1 MNRLLLLFFVFG
13 LATLSY
19 AQEDEIESISFG
31 ADFFRKETFPKPIV
45 REVVGGTVIQVQYE
59 GEEWEQNLERKSAFE
74 YACRLLEEQMPTV
87 LPLKIMAKFGKLRG
101 NNVIAKTALRTDTCN
116 MSPGGA
122 ALLERVVKPT
132 IKYRFRDNGLDGIK
146 ISLDDFD
153 EPDGI
158 ITFSDNDIFSYSL
171 DSVEE
176 DKYDFVTI
184 VLREICKTFGF
195 YFGPHGDNTNKIL
208 DFKKQTLLLY
218 DEKVLSPDF
227 DIFSQEYNPISA
239 YNRATSGNAFIEYS
253 YGDSYGLYSPSIF
266 ENGRSL
272 SFFKADE
279 ANTETRLMQPDLPRG
294 TSIRNIGKWFRPF
307 LKAMGWYTDI
317 AVGSG
322 GGGQGNATS
331 TSTDKVEAYG
341 KELSFNK
348 NSKNRSVNSTVS
360 YNYLNEMKRSSS
372 DEVYDYVRQF
382 MTYPELNMSFPYTLL
397 GWSISILRKDGTWD
411 IVKTANVMLP
421 EIKFSTS
428 EIDPVKALDYIRS
441 SDGYLRC
448 KLAHLDEDYYY
459 DQSLPTPP
467 GIYTFAR
474 YFLLDYLPQKPQLA
488 FSKVM
493 PQTRASDDEYYA
505 DVKIAFQN
513 VEGTESILVEQL
525 EEGSPVPFTFYVE
538 DIRAGYFIAS
548 VDKEYSTTFRLR
560 AMNKNGETISEQL
573 LVSPLVPA
581 TYTLSSRV
589 DKNVIS
595 LELRNSRKRN
605 INKLITDYKV
615 LDLNS
620 SMIVQEGK
628 VLDNNIDI
636 NSLGKGVYGL
646 QVADEDGKL
655 YNTKFIK

>member
-146 ISLDDFD
+146 ISLDYFD

-239 YNRATSGNAFIEYS
+239 YNRATSGNAIIEYS

-317 AVGSG
+317 AVGGG

-331 TSTDKVEAYG
+331 TSTDKVKAYG

-348 NSKNRSVNSTVS
+348 SSKNRSVNSTVS
-360 YNYLNEMKRSSS
+360 YDYLNEMKRSSS

-505 DVKIAFQN
+505 DVKIAFKN

-646 QVADEDGKL
+646 QVADEDGKS

>member
-1 MNRLLLLFFVFG
+1 MKKLLLLLFALGFAIF
-13 LATLSY
+13 SH
-19 AQEDEIESISFG
+19 AQEDGFETISFG
-31 ADFFRKETFPKPIV
+31 ADFFRRETLPKPIV
-45 REVVGGTVIQVQYE
+45 REVISATVIQVRYE
-59 GEEWEQNLERKSAFE
+59 GDEWEQNLERKSAFE
-74 YACRLLEEQMPTV
+74 YACRLLEEQMKAAI
-87 LPLKIMAKFGKLRG
+87 PLKVTVKFGKLRG
-101 NNVIAKTALRTDTCN
+101 QNVIAKTVTQTDSCIIFPRGEKIRIPRATLKWVLRDRGTSD
-116 MSPGGA
+116 A
-122 ALLERVVKPT
+122 DH
-132 IKYRFRDNGLDGIK
+132 IKVDFFDFSDG
-146 ISLDDFD
+146 S
-153 EPDGI
+153 
-158 ITFSDNDIFSYSL
+158 ITFNADDIFSYSL
-171 DSVEE
+171 DEVVE
-176 DKYDFVTI
+176 DKYDFVT
-184 VLREICKTFGF
+184 VALRELCKVMGFSFGSA
-195 YFGPHGDNTNKIL
+195 GNNVTKVI
-208 DFKKQTLLLY
+208 DFFDDKLLLY
-218 DEKVLSPDF
+218 DKIVLLGK
-227 DIFSQEYNPISA
+227 YNDPAEA
-239 YNRATSGNAFIEYS
+239 YNYATSGNVVMPFGYYGSGDKYS
-253 YGDSYGLYSPSIF
+253 MYSPTVF

-272 SFFKADE
+272 SYFKVDE
-279 ANTETRLMQPDLPRG
+279 TNDETRLMQPDLPRG
-294 TSIRNIGKWFRPF
+294 TSIRYIGKWFKPF
-307 LKAMGWYTDI
+307 LEAMGWYSDI
-317 AVGSG
+317 AVGG
-322 GGGQGNATS
+322 GGSGQGNATS
-331 TSTDKVEAYG
+331 TSTDKVEPYG
-341 KELSFNK
+341 KELSFSK
-348 NSKNRSVNSTVS
+348 NSNRRVSTIDTYDYIGS
-360 YNYLNEMKRSSS
+360 NEVRQLLS
-372 DEVYDYVRQF
+372 DSVYDYIYQYW
-382 MTYPELNMSFPYTLL
+382 TYPHLNLIPEYPLL

-411 IVKTANVMLP
+411 IVKTADTMFS

-428 EIDPVKALDYIRS
+428 EIDPVKSLDYIRS

-448 KLAHLDEDYYY
+448 KLVHVEEDYYY
-459 DQSLPTPP
+459 GQPLPNM
-467 GIYTFAR
+467 YTFAR

-605 INKLITDYKV
+605 IDKLITDYKV

-646 QVADEDGKL
+646 QVTDEDGKF

>member
-1 MNRLLLLFFVFG
+1 MKKLLLLLFALGFAIF
-13 LATLSY
+13 SH
-19 AQEDEIESISFG
+19 AQEDGFETISFG
-31 ADFFRKETFPKPIV
+31 ADFFRRETLPKPIV
-45 REVVGGTVIQVQYE
+45 REVISATVIQVRYE
-59 GEEWEQNLERKSAFE
+59 GDEWEQNLERKSAFE
-74 YACRLLEEQMPTV
+74 YACRLLEEQMKAAI
-87 LPLKIMAKFGKLRG
+87 PLKVTVKFGKLRG
-101 NNVIAKTALRTDTCN
+101 QNVIAKTVTQTDSCIIFPRGEKIRIPRATLKWVLRDRGTSD
-116 MSPGGA
+116 A
-122 ALLERVVKPT
+122 DH
-132 IKYRFRDNGLDGIK
+132 IKVDFFDFSDG
-146 ISLDDFD
+146 S
-153 EPDGI
+153 
-158 ITFSDNDIFSYSL
+158 ITFNADDIFSYSL
-171 DSVEE
+171 DEVVE
-176 DKYDFVTI
+176 DKYDFVT
-184 VLREICKTFGF
+184 VALRELCKVMGFSFGSA
-195 YFGPHGDNTNKIL
+195 GNNVTKVI
-208 DFKKQTLLLY
+208 DFFDDKLLLY
-218 DEKVLSPDF
+218 DKIVLLGK
-227 DIFSQEYNPISA
+227 YNDPAEA
-239 YNRATSGNAFIEYS
+239 YNYATSGNVVMPFGYYGSGDKYS
-253 YGDSYGLYSPSIF
+253 MYSPTVF

-272 SFFKADE
+272 SYFKVDE
-279 ANTETRLMQPDLPRG
+279 TNDETRLMQPDLPRG
-294 TSIRNIGKWFRPF
+294 TSIRYIGKWFKPF
-307 LKAMGWYTDI
+307 LEAMGWYSDI
-317 AVGSG
+317 AVGG
-322 GGGQGNATS
+322 GGSGQGNATS
-331 TSTDKVEAYG
+331 TSTDKVEPYG
-341 KELSFNK
+341 KELSFSK
-348 NSKNRSVNSTVS
+348 NSNRRVSTIDTYDYIGS
-360 YNYLNEMKRSSS
+360 NEVRQLLS
-372 DEVYDYVRQF
+372 DSVYDYIYQYW
-382 MTYPELNMSFPYTLL
+382 TYPHLNLIPEYPLL
-397 GWSISILRKDGTWD
+397 SISILRKDGTWD
-411 IVKTANVMLP
+411 IVKTADTMFS

-428 EIDPVKALDYIRS
+428 EIDPVKSLDYIRS

-448 KLAHLDEDYYY
+448 KLVHVEEDYYY
-459 DQSLPTPP
+459 GQPLPNM
-467 GIYTFAR
+467 YTFAR

-646 QVADEDGKL
+646 QVTDEDGKF

>member
-146 ISLDDFD
+146 ISLDYFD

-239 YNRATSGNAFIEYS
+239 YNRATSGNAIIEYS
-253 YGDSYGLYSPSIF
+253 YGDSHGLYSPSIF

-317 AVGSG
+317 AVGGG
-322 GGGQGNATS
+322 GGGQGNIAS
-331 TSTDKVEAYG
+331 TSTDEVEEYG
-341 KELSFNK
+341 KQLSFTINANK
-348 NSKNRSVNSTVS
+348 GVNQVPIRNSIRSNYVDQSSNEDV
-360 YNYLNEMKRSSS
+360 YNYIS
-372 DEVYDYVRQF
+372 QF
-382 MTYPELNMSFPYTLL
+382 RNYPELNIELNHPLL
-397 GWSISILRKDGTWD
+397 GWSLSILRKDGTWD
-411 IVKTANVMLP
+411 LLKKEYRMIP
-421 EIKFSTS
+421 ELEFSTS

-441 SDGYLRC
+441 SDGHLRC
-448 KLAHLDEDYYY
+448 KLLHIDIDYYF
-459 DQSLPTPP
+459 P
-467 GIYTFAR
+467 GQAIPGASTFAR

-646 QVADEDGKL
+646 QVADEDGKS